1 MKKIICIGEC
11 SLNIVLDPAGKPL
24 GSIPGGRI
32 LNAAIIMGRNASN
45 VIMASE
51 AAQDSVGDILVKD
64 LTEAGVDITSVD
76 RFTEGHTPINV
87 FISDGQG
94 LVKDLTR
101 YEDYPDE
108 AFDIIWPRIDEGDI
122 ILFGGYYAID
132 HRMRERMSKLL
143 AHAVERKAIL
153 IYLPGFLPQQE
164 TRITHVMPAILE
176 NLEIANIVVA
186 RDVDLKLIFGID
198 SPDAAYHRHI
208 DFYCRSLICV
218 DAENASIS
226 YYSGK
231 EVTSVE
237 IPPRICSTLI
247 WNSGA
252 AAGITEAVAA
262 NAYTAADLEAPA
274 DDIRRAILGAA
285 AHSANEAA
293 KSLTE
298 DWQAIK

>member
-11 SLNIVLDPAGKPL
+11 SLNIVLDASGKPL

-32 LNAAIIMGRNASN
+32 LNAAAIMSRNGSN

-51 AAQDSVGDILVKD
+51 AAQDSVGEILVND
-64 LTEAGVDITSVD
+64 LKEANVDITSVD

-87 FISDGQG
+87 FVSDGQG
-94 LVKDLTR
+94 SIKAMTR
-101 YEDYPDE
+101 YEDYPED
-108 AFDIIWPRIDEGDI
+108 AFDIIWPRIDEDDI

-132 HRMRERMSKLL
+132 RRMRERMSKLL
-143 AHAVERKAIL
+143 NYAVERKAIL

-176 NLEIANIVVA
+176 NLEIANIVVT

-208 DFYCRSLICV
+208 NFYCRSLICV
-218 DAENASIS
+218 DAANAVIS
-226 YYSGK
+226 YYSGT

-237 IPPRICSTLI
+237 IPPRICSTLV

-252 AAGITEAVAA
+252 AAGIAEAVAINGY
-262 NAYTAADLEAPA
+262 NAEALEAPA
-274 DDIRRAILGAA
+274 DEIRRVILGAA
-285 AHSANEAA
+285 AKSANQAA
-293 KSLTE
+293 QGLTE
-298 DWQAIK
+298 DWQAIR

>member
-11 SLNIVLDPAGKPL
+11 SLNIVLDPSGKPL

-32 LNAAIIMGRNASN
+32 LNAAAIMGRNASN

-51 AAQDSVGDILVKD
+51 AAQDSVGEILVTD
-64 LTEAGVDITSVD
+64 LKNAGVDVTSVD

-87 FISDGQG
+87 FVSDGQG
-94 LVKDLTR
+94 LVKTMTR

-108 AFDIIWPRIDEGDI
+108 AFDIIWPRIDEGDV

-132 HRMRERMSKLL
+132 RRMRERMSKLL
-143 AHAVERKAIL
+143 NYAVERKAIL

-176 NLEIANIVVA
+176 NLEIANIVVT

-218 DAENASIS
+218 DAANAAIS

-231 EVTSVE
+231 EVTTVE

-262 NAYTAADLEAPA
+262 NGYTASDLEAPG

-298 DWQAIK
+298 SWQAIK